1 MAELLYNPLDP
12 SFRADPYPAYARLR
26 QQDPYPD
33 YRRLREQDPVHET
46 PSGAFVLSRY
56 ADCVALL
63 KDPRASSD
71 PACSDSYQR
80 ARERGALRADEALGR
95 APPFLLKD
103 PPDHTRLR
111 GLVSRAFTPKVV
123 EGHRPRIEALVAGLL
138 DRVAERGSADIIADV
153 AYPLP
158 VTVICELLGV
168 PAADHETFKQWSGD
182 LARAADPEATLSPEE
197 IEARKRAG
205 NAFSEYFRSLVAER
219 RKRPGDDLLSALI
232 AAEEAGDTLSEEELI
247 SNCIFL
253 LAAGHET
260 TANLIGNGTLAL
272 LRNPDQ
278 LERLRADP
286 SLARSAVEEFLR
298 YDAPVQIAGRI
309 ARDDIEISGRVIPK
323 GRQIAV
329 LLASANRDH
338 ERFHDPDGLDV
349 ARADNHHL
357 AFGHGI
363 HFCLGAPLARLEGEV
378 YFQALV
384 RRFDQV
390 ALAQDELEYKPNIV
404 NRGLKALPVVLQPAR
419 ISR

>member
-1 MAELLYNPLDP
+1 MRRMAELLYNPLDP

-26 QQDPYPD
+26 
-33 YRRLREQDPVHET
+33 EQDPVHET
-46 PSGAFVLSRY
+46 PAGAFVLSRY

-71 PACSDSYQR
+71 PAHSDTYRR

-111 GLVSRAFTPKVV
+111 GLVSKAFTPKVV
-123 EGHRPRIEALVAGLL
+123 QSHRPRIEALVAGLL

-168 PAADHETFKQWSGD
+168 PPADHETFKQWSGD
-182 LARAADPEATLSPEE
+182 LARAADPEATLSPEA
-197 IEARKRAG
+197 IQARKHAG
-205 NAFSEYFRSLVAER
+205 NAFSEYFRSLVVER
-219 RKRPGDDLLSALI
+219 RKRPCDDLLSALI

-272 LRNPDQ
+272 LRNPEQ
-278 LERLRADP
+278 LEKLRADP

-309 ARDDIEISGRVIPK
+309 ARDDIEIGGRVVPM

-329 LLASANRDH
+329 LLASANRDA
-338 ERFHDPDGLDV
+338 ERFHDPDELDI
-349 ARADNHHL
+349 ARTDNHHL

-384 RRFDQV
+384 RRFDRL
-390 ALAQDELEYKPNIV
+390 ALAQDALEYKPNIV
-404 NRGLKALPVVLQPAR
+404 NRGLKALPIVLQAAL